1 MFPYRLE
8 TGISQRISQ
17 GKLYIAL
24 HHNFLD
30 IWNGNGKQRNKNKTC
45 WLKNSGTFPLSFT
58 CFFVFLLFGYSMVN
72 TGPLSRGQSHCVFLL
87 ISYSKFSGNLVNG
100 TVFSRVSTGN
110 ILIIL
115 QLLNPLSFRSM
126 FMSVI
131 HGKYCIEK
139 AKLKILKPKNF
150 SVHRN

>member
-17 GKLYIAL
+17 GKLYIPL

-30 IWNGNGKQRNKNKTC
+30 IWNGNGKQRNKTC
-45 WLKNSGTFPLSFT
+45 WLKKSGTFPLSFT
-58 CFFVFLLFGYSMVN
+58 FFCFSAIWLPHGQHWAIIK
-72 TGPLSRGQSHCVFLL
+72 GQSHCVFLL

-131 HGKYCIEK
+131 HGKYSIEK